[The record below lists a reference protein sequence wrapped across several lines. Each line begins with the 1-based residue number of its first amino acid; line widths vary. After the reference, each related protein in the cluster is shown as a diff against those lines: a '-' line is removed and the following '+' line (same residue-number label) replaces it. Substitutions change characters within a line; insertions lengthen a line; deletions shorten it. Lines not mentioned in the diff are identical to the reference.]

1 MFRVLIVDDEPGA
14 LKSLKYML
22 DWNEYGYIITGEAAN
37 GKQALEL
44 LKNERFQLVITDI
57 RMPGM
62 SGLELIRCIRDISED
77 VPIIVMSGYE
87 EFEYVKE
94 CLKHGVKDYLLK
106 PVDQENLSG
115 LLVRIKEELTY
126 ELQMNKQLYHGIP
139 ALRDRTLKRW
149 AHGFLSDEEIGA
161 ELQFLNIHVEDQ
173 AWICPLLVEMNFQ
186 DLTDSSWT
194 EDEIGIQ
201 RFAVLNVMEELLI
214 HRGYIFE
221 ESSERLGVV
230 LIGGASESGKEV
242 VLQLAQL
249 IRDSIKKY
257 VKVPVTV
264 AVGDQIEDLKE
275 LASSFKMAQRR
286 MEMNFLF
293 HGHIISSAQFNVY
306 DIPLDSPVIQYIR
319 GILDAVTAK
328 DEERL
333 YSLLADQKKT
343 FLACGASK
351 RTVQSFV
358 LELFTHLFGLI
369 KDMEE
374 PYQHIFED
382 ETHETRIILEFKTL
396 DEIMNFTEQKC
407 LEVIKYLARL
417 KMSSSA
423 KTVERVK
430 NIVRENYAN
439 NIHLKMIA
447 EEIHMNPTYLG
458 QVFKST
464 VGVSFNDYLMR
475 TRMEKA
481 KALVIHTDKKIYE
494 IAIEVGFKQLDAFY
508 KKFKEYTGKSAGELR
523 AESR

>member
-44 LKNERFQLVITDI
+44 LKNEIFHLVITDI

-62 SGLELIRCIRDISED
+62 NGLELIRCIRNISED
-77 VPIIVMSGYE
+77 IPIIVMSGYE
-87 EFEYVKE
+87 EFDYVKE

-106 PVDQENLSG
+106 PVDQENLSE
-115 LLVRIKEELTY
+115 LLHSIKEELTY
-126 ELQMNKQLYHGIP
+126 ELQMNKQLHHGIP
-139 ALRDRTLKRW
+139 ALRERILKRW
-149 AHGFLSDEEIGA
+149 AHGFLTDEEIGT
-161 ELQFLNIHVEDQ
+161 ELEFLNIQVEEES
-173 AWICPLLVEMNFQ
+173 WICPLLIEMHFQ

-194 EDEIGIQ
+194 EDEMGIQ
-201 RFAVLNVMEELLI
+201 RFAVLNVMEELLV
-214 HRGYIFE
+214 HCGYIFE
-221 ESSERLGVV
+221 ESRDRLGVI
-230 LIGGASESGKEV
+230 LIGDALESGEEV
-242 VLQLAQL
+242 VQQLAEL
-249 IRDSIKKY
+249 ISDSIRKY
-257 VKVPVTV
+257 VKIPVSI
-264 AVGDQIEDLKE
+264 AIGDKIQDLRE
-275 LASSFKMAQRR
+275 LASSFEMALRR

-293 HGHIISSAQFNVY
+293 HGQIISSAQFNAY
-306 DIPLDSPVIQYIR
+306 DMPLDSPAIKYIR
-319 GILDAVTAK
+319 AIIDSISAK
-328 DEERL
+328 DEEL
-333 YSLLADQKKT
+333 LSSLLADQKRR

-358 LELFTHLFGLI
+358 LELFTHLYSLI

-374 PYQHIFED
+374 PYHHIFED
-382 ETHETRIILEFKTL
+382 ETHETRIILDIKTL
-396 DEIMNFTEQKC
+396 DEVMNFTEQKC
-407 LEVIKYLARL
+407 LEVTQYLARL

-430 NIVRENYAN
+430 AMVKDNYAN

-464 VGVSFNDYLMR
+464 VGMSFNDYLMR

-481 KALVIHTDKKIYE
+481 KSLVVHTDKKIYE
-494 IAIEVGFKQLDAFY
+494 IALEVGFRQLDAFY
-508 KKFKEYTGKSAGELR
+508 KKFKEYTGKSAGEMR
-523 AESR
+523 AELK